1 MPLWY
6 ELVLAHVT
14 APVGYL
20 RLHGRNYKEWGFR
33 LTTAM
38 TATTIFTNRKKLLG
52 IRTVSL
58 GSLEFKGFSVGK
70 VWNDSAIRNGIPP
83 SRHSM

>member
-1 MPLWY
+1 
-6 ELVLAHVT
+6 
-14 APVGYL
+14 VGVQADN
-20 RLHGRNYKEWGFR
+20 RNDRYNYFYKPKE
-33 LTTAM
+33 
-38 TATTIFTNRKKLLG
+38 LLG